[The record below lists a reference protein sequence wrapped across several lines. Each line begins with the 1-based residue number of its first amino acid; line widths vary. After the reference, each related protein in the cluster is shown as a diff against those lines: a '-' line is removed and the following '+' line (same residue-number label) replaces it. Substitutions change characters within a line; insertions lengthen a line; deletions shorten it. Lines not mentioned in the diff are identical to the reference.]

1 VNKKRIFLIFCT
13 IFVVGGAFSQQMPQ
27 NSVKRTWGIV
37 EKKPVN
43 TAFAVH
49 SLPTSPQKQPS
60 PIRPDFYATNL
71 GFFCKQ
77 EIKFEKATKISF
89 KFRLG
94 SVQQCDWLEG
104 KRNASTAY

>member
-1 VNKKRIFLIFCT
+1 MVSA
-13 IFVVGGAFSQQMPQ
+13 AFSQKKAQ
-27 NSVKRTWGIV
+27 NPVKRTWGIW

-43 TAFAVH
+43 SAFEAH
-49 SLPTSPQKQPS
+49 TIPKAPPQQLS
-60 PIRPDFYATNL
+60 PIRPDFYAANL

-77 EIKFEKATKISF
+77 EIKFEKSTKISF

-104 KRNASTAY
+104 KQNADKVY